1 MSIFSREKKLPYT
14 GWLIFGIEKLNKIK
28 FATIYQYDEKNELDN
43 ETKKQIASA
52 SSKTEM
58 IFFLLNVGMLGP
70 EGKCKIHPHEIGR
83 MTFNALQ
90 YYFMQHLRISES
102 EAAKITEKVMNEVE
116 EYLKYIQNNMKN
128 LSDFSNCCCK
138 KYADSIYPSKINVH
152 DMNFTVNEGNKKAV
166 ILKYAKYVFEAIE
179 KSVNN
184 SLFLTSGKKIKL
196 VSDI

>member
-1 MSIFSREKKLPYT
+1 MSIFSREKRLPYT
-14 GWLIFGIEKLNKIK
+14 GWLIYGIEKLNKIE

-43 ETKKQIASA
+43 ETKKQIDSA
-52 SSKTEM
+52 SSKTAM
-58 IFFLLNVGMLGP
+58 IFFLLNVAMLGP
-70 EGKCKIHPHEIGR
+70 EGKCKIHPYEIEK

-90 YYFMQHLRISES
+90 YYFKQRLRISES
-102 EAAKITEKVMNEVE
+102 DAAPITEKIMNEVA
-116 EYLKYIQNNMKN
+116 EYLKYLPNNMKN
-128 LSDFSNCCCK
+128 LSDFSYCCCK
-138 KYADSIYPSKINVH
+138 KYADSINPSKINVH

-196 VSDI
+196 VSG